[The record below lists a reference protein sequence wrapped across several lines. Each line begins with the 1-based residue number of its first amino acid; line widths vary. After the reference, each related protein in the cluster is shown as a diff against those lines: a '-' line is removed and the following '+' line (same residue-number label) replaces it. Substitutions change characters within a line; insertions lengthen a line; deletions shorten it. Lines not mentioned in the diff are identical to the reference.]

1 MKRPPDDLAQ
11 RLLDVS
17 EQVLGATPPPRLEDI
32 AKQVGASR
40 AALYYYFA
48 GRDDLL
54 AFLLTTH
61 AQDGAEAVR
70 KAIGPSGSPEQRLRE
85 MVGAL
90 ADYLAH
96 RPGVCVGLL
105 SALGAAGKM
114 GEVLKAN
121 DEHIARPLRDL
132 LDECRAAGAVD
143 VANVGDA
150 ANAMLGG
157 LLHAVLG
164 RAMAE
169 TDPTDP
175 AFLDRLR
182 DQILRGVLT

>member
-17 EQVLGATPPPRLEDI
+17 ESVLGATPPPRLEDI

-61 AQDGAEAVR
+61 AQDGARAVHQ
-70 KAIGPSGSPEQRLRE
+70 AIDPDGSPERRLRE

-105 SALGAAGKM
+105 GALGAAGKM
-114 GEVLKAN
+114 NEVLKAN
-121 DEHIARPLRDL
+121 DEWIAGPLRDL
-132 LDECRAAGAVD
+132 LTECHADGAVGVED
-143 VANVGDA
+143 VGDA
-150 ANAMLGG
+150 ANTMLGG
-157 LLHAVLG
+157 LLHGVLG

-169 TDPTDP
+169 ADPTDP
-175 AFLDRLR
+175 RFLERLR
-182 DQILRGVLT
+182 DQVLRGVLV